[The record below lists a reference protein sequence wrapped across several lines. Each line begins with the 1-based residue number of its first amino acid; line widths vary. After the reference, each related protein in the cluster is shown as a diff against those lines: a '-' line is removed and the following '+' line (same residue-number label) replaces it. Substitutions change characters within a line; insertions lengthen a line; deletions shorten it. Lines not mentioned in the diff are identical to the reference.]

1 MTILQSIILGIIQ
14 GITEF
19 LPVSSSGHL
28 VIVPYLLG
36 WSIPPEEAFVFDVLV
51 QVATMVAVI
60 AYFWQDLRM
69 IILAFVQQARKRT
82 PFATFESR
90 LAWYILLATVP
101 ASIVGLLLKDL
112 FEQAFSN
119 PLATAFFLLVTAGI
133 LLVAERAGNRSREFS
148 QMNWMD
154 ALWMGLFQVLA
165 LFPGISRSGS
175 TITGGMLRN
184 LDRPSAARFSF
195 LMALPVM
202 LAAGLVAGI
211 DLLAVPD
218 LSASLSVYIWGFIA
232 SAVVGYLSIRWLLTY
247 LASHPLYVFSL
258 YCASLA
264 FLTFIVYAIRT

>member
-1 MTILQSIILGIIQ
+1 
-14 GITEF
+14 
-19 LPVSSSGHL
+19 
-28 VIVPYLLG
+28 
-36 WSIPPEEAFVFDVLV
+36 
-51 QVATMVAVI
+51 
-60 AYFWQDLRM
+60 
-69 IILAFVQQARKRT
+69 
-82 PFATFESR
+82 
-90 LAWYILLATVP
+90 
-101 ASIVGLLLKDL
+101 
-112 FEQAFSN
+112 
-119 PLATAFFLLVTAGI
+119 
-133 LLVAERAGNRSREFS
+133 
-148 QMNWMD
+148 MNWMD